1 MPCTTILV
9 GKDASIDGSTMIAR
23 NDDGMFDTKKL
34 IVVNPEDQ
42 PKEYVS
48 KITGVKIPLPDNPL
62 RYTATPN
69 VTKKRGIWAAN
80 GINSANVGMTATETT
95 TSNPRVLGADPF
107 GWDPKK
113 KKQTGIG
120 EEDYVVLVLP

>member
-48 KITGVKIPLPDNPL
+48 KITG
-62 RYTATPN
+62 
-69 VTKKRGIWAAN
+69 
-80 GINSANVGMTATETT
+80 
-95 TSNPRVLGADPF
+95 
-107 GWDPKK
+107 
-113 KKQTGIG
+113 
-120 EEDYVVLVLP
+120 